1 MISARRFQGRR
12 HMESGE
18 KFFDSFRNLVIILA
32 VLCYTVI
39 HSMSLRWYVV
49 SEQFNYT
56 KTRVFHAI
64 LLPVFIEFS
73 RCIGTYA
80 SAKFEFMSDNPD
92 TVYSYS
98 GIYDTPVVFERDIKY
113 SEDFSVT
120 TVTYTM
126 CVSHEN
132 GISSN
137 LQKMKFYTNQLAPDK
152 RSPGIVEG
160 MTDVSSNGEHS
171 ITIWTPVVAATPFD
185 YPSAVQDR
193 YIGDAIELGY
203 TIKTTGADDAIVHIV
218 Q

>member
-80 SAKFEFMSDNPD
+80 SAKFELIILNNCDLVAS
-92 TVYSYS
+92 TAVL
-98 GIYDTPVVFERDIKY
+98 
-113 SEDFSVT
+113 FSPRIF
-120 TVTYTM
+120 
-126 CVSHEN
+126 N
-132 GISSN
+132 KRI
-137 LQKMKFYTNQLAPDK
+137 DK
-152 RSPGIVEG
+152 
-160 MTDVSSNGEHS
+160 
-171 ITIWTPVVAATPFD
+171 
-185 YPSAVQDR
+185 
-193 YIGDAIELGY
+193 L
-203 TIKTTGADDAIVHIV
+203 
-218 Q
+218 

>member
-80 SAKFEFMSDNPD
+80 SAKFELISKLAINRIENKVFDFPNY
-92 TVYSYS
+92 TVK
-98 GIYDTPVVFERDIKY
+98 GNAFQP
-113 SEDFSVT
+113 
-120 TVTYTM
+120 
-126 CVSHEN
+126 
-132 GISSN
+132 
-137 LQKMKFYTNQLAPDK
+137 
-152 RSPGIVEG
+152 
-160 MTDVSSNGEHS
+160 
-171 ITIWTPVVAATPFD
+171 
-185 YPSAVQDR
+185 
-193 YIGDAIELGY
+193 
-203 TIKTTGADDAIVHIV
+203 ADGFW
-218 Q
+218 

>member
-80 SAKFEFMSDNPD
+80 SAKFELIYLTEGVIFGHV
-92 TVYSYS
+92 TVNF
-98 GIYDTPVVFERDIKY
+98 P
-113 SEDFSVT
+113 
-120 TVTYTM
+120 
-126 CVSHEN
+126 
-132 GISSN
+132 
-137 LQKMKFYTNQLAPDK
+137 
-152 RSPGIVEG
+152 
-160 MTDVSSNGEHS
+160 
-171 ITIWTPVVAATPFD
+171 
-185 YPSAVQDR
+185 
-193 YIGDAIELGY
+193 
-203 TIKTTGADDAIVHIV
+203 
-218 Q
+218 

>member
-80 SAKFEFMSDNPD
+80 SAKFEIILNNCDLVAS
-92 TVYSYS
+92 TAVL
-98 GIYDTPVVFERDIKY
+98 
-113 SEDFSVT
+113 FSPRIF
-120 TVTYTM
+120 
-126 CVSHEN
+126 N
-132 GISSN
+132 KRI
-137 LQKMKFYTNQLAPDK
+137 DK
-152 RSPGIVEG
+152 
-160 MTDVSSNGEHS
+160 
-171 ITIWTPVVAATPFD
+171 
-185 YPSAVQDR
+185 
-193 YIGDAIELGY
+193 L
-203 TIKTTGADDAIVHIV
+203 
-218 Q
+218 

>member
-80 SAKFEFMSDNPD
+80 SAKFESLIIFIVVIFRAFVNGHKRFTN
-92 TVYSYS
+92 TVE
-98 GIYDTPVVFERDIKY
+98 T
-113 SEDFSVT
+113 
-120 TVTYTM
+120 
-126 CVSHEN
+126 
-132 GISSN
+132 
-137 LQKMKFYTNQLAPDK
+137 
-152 RSPGIVEG
+152 
-160 MTDVSSNGEHS
+160 
-171 ITIWTPVVAATPFD
+171 
-185 YPSAVQDR
+185 
-193 YIGDAIELGY
+193 
-203 TIKTTGADDAIVHIV
+203 
-218 Q
+218 